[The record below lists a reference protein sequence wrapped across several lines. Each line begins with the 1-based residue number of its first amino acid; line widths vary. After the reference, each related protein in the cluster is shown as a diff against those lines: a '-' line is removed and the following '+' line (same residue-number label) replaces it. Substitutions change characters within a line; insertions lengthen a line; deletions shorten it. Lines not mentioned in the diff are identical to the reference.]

1 MTITSSVGGIG
12 TTKRHFLDFLTLFSY
27 LFFHEL
33 QITVNCAVTQGA
45 CAFGKKKKDT
55 VDRHN
60 ERISMVEVE
69 IPGIF

>member
-1 MTITSSVGGIG
+1 MTITSSVCGIG

-27 LFFHEL
+27 LFLYEL